1 MIANTYCDCFS
12 IARDRFEV
20 AGENSDDYKGKETV
34 TSRLKEVWEAKGGQ
48 NRKMEARLSQ
58 LKIEKKIRFKSLTYG

>member
-20 AGENSDDYKGKETV
+20 AGENSDDYKGIKETV
-34 TSRLKEVWEAKGGQ
+34 TSRLKGSGKLKAVKIKKWRQ
-48 NRKMEARLSQ
+48 VYLS
-58 LKIEKKIRFKSLTYG
+58 